1 MVRTLLAI
9 ALTAILAACSAE
21 RAPATDTT
29 APNDGAAAI
38 RPGSDA
44 PPATGTPPSTTE
56 PGTPATETPSSDTP
70 PGQPPADRAAS
81 ASFTGYAD
89 VKFGTAAADMEKAW
103 GGELAT
109 VGKEF
114 NPDCYF
120 MTPTWVK
127 VPAEFNFMIADGKF
141 ARFST
146 ESPKYA
152 APGGGRIGMSKAE
165 IARLYA
171 AVEAQPHKYTDGE
184 YLRVK
189 DPAGGAGVL
198 VFETDAQGDA
208 AKVTEWR
215 VGVPP
220 QVDYVEGCS

>member
-1 MVRTLLAI
+1 MTRTLLAV
-9 ALTAILAACSAE
+9 ALVAVLAACSAN

-29 APNDGAAAI
+29 APNDDATA
-38 RPGSDA
+38 SDA
-44 PPATGTPPSTTE
+44 PPATGTPPPTTE
-56 PGTPATETPSSDTP
+56 PGTP
-70 PGQPPADRAAS
+70 PADPAAS
-81 ASFTGYAD
+81 ASFTGYGD

-103 GGELAT
+103 GGKLT
-109 VGKEF
+109 MVGKEF

-120 MTPTWVK
+120 MTPAWVK
-127 VPAEFNFMIADGKF
+127 VPAEFNFMIGDGKF
-141 ARFST
+141 TRFGT

-152 APGGGRIGMSKAE
+152 APGGGRVGMSKAG

-198 VFETDAQGDA
+198 VFETDAKGDA